1 MKNIKKKAFTLLEII
16 FVVVIIG
23 IISAVLAPRVKRDTI
38 KEAADQLAAHIRY
51 TQYLALQDNKFNNS
65 DQYWYRGRWQLVFG
79 KSAYT
84 DNKYAYTIFSDKPT
98 YAGNPNLT
106 EVAIN
111 PLNPNQFLSGG
122 YTGFIK
128 TSDKRAMKELNI
140 GKKYDITNVD
150 FSPSCSYY
158 GSRRI
163 AFDYLGRPIKGNL
176 QGLKDGKYK
185 NRLIETDCIIT
196 ITNSIGESKKIIIT
210 PETGYVYIK

>member
-1 MKNIKKKAFTLLEII
+1 MRNIKKKAFTLLEII

-51 TQYLALQDNKFNNS
+51 TQYLALQDNKFNNK
-65 DQYWYRGRWQLVFG
+65 DEYWYRGRWQLVFG
-79 KSAYT
+79 KSTYT

-140 GKKYDITNVD
+140 GKKYDIQSVV
-150 FSPSCSYY
+150 FSGGCS
-158 GSRRI
+158 GLRI
-163 AFDYLGRPIKGNL
+163 SFDYLGRPINGNSRTL
-176 QGLKDGKYK
+176 TQKYK
-185 NRLIETDCIIT
+185 NRLIKSDCIIT
-196 ITNSIGESKKIIIT
+196 LTNSIGESKKIVIT